1 MTIFARTLV
10 FENRF
15 DEAVDLL
22 QQSLTIK
29 ERIFGKVHPA
39 VASSLNDLGNAAS
52 KQGKYDLA
60 VEYFEREADIYRE
73 VYGEHHYLFA
83 TARSNLG
90 SVYMG
95 RHDWTRAEAIFRSV
109 IPIYI
114 ETQSANN
121 INTGIARI
129 KLGRTL
135 LRQQKY
141 AEAEAQTRAGF
152 NTLTSQMDPKVSWL
166 KSARQDLVEEY
177 SALNQA
183 DQAAKFRAEIAALEP
198 KPVQ

>member
-1 MTIFARTLV
+1 
-10 FENRF
+10 
-15 DEAVDLL
+15 
-22 QQSLTIK
+22 
-29 ERIFGKVHPA
+29 
-39 VASSLNDLGNAAS
+39 LGNAAS
-52 KQGKYDLA
+52 KQDKYGLA
-60 VEYFEREADIYRE
+60 EQYFEREADIYRA

-95 RHDWTRAEAIFRSV
+95 RHDWPRAEAIFRSV

-135 LRQQKY
+135 LRQKRY
-141 AEAEAQTRAGF
+141 TEAESQTRAGY
-152 NTLTSQMDPKVSWL
+152 NTLVGQMDPKVSWL

-177 SALNQA
+177 SALNQV
-183 DQAAKFRAEIAALEP
+183 DQAARFRDEIAALEP
-198 KPVQ
+198 KPREVSAKK